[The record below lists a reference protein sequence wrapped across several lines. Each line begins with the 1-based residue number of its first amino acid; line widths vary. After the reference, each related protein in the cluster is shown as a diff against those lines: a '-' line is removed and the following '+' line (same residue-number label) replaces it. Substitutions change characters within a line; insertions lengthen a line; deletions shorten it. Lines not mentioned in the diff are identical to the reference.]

1 MQNEKARQATAS
13 STGKTKKEKN
23 ELKKSLIVMREN
35 NICTP
40 AMSIDDFDTNAD
52 LEALELND
60 FDDYVKNHPDEFTID
75 YSAFPELN
83 ADDFMLDD
91 ADFIEM
97 IDDADFIESYFN
109 DVAANYDFWID
120 TLVADGEVID
130 FDNFDAVEE
139 KISNRFERCMKG
151 GVVM

>member
-1 MQNEKARQATAS
+1 
-13 STGKTKKEKN
+13 
-23 ELKKSLIVMREN
+23 MREN

-60 FDDYVKNHPDEFTID
+60 FDD
-75 YSAFPELN
+75 
-83 ADDFMLDD
+83 DDFMLDD
-91 ADFIEM
+91 ADFLNM
-97 IDDADFIESYFN
+97 VDDADIIESYFN